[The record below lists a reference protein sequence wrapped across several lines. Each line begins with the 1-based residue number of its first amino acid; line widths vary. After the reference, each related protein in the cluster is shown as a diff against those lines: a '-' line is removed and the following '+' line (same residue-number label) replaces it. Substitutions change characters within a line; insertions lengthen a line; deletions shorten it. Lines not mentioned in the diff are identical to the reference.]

1 MDAKETR
8 RVVRFMNTELEDPTS
23 EAWDH
28 GEINLTRL
36 AEIAA
41 DQFGHN
47 EWLDDPLHP
56 IWDIA
61 YDVADRWE

>member
-1 MDAKETR
+1 
-8 RVVRFMNTELEDPTS
+8 MNTELEDPTS